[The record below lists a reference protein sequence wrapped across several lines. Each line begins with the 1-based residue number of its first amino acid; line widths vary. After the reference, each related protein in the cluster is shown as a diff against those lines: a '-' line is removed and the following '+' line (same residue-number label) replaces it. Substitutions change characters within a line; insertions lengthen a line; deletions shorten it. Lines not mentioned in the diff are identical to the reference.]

1 MERLRLYES
10 LFFLCLSAPSIWL
23 LSQISDPEMRQVLGY
38 SGGYSLLAF
47 FSVLFLIPALSSRF
61 IQRGLKGKDMGRRGT
76 SLENVEIASAV
87 GLVCAVVFLV
97 CVISS
102 QLWWAKGRSIDGNS
116 DFVSAFLF

>member
-1 MERLRLYES
+1 
-10 LFFLCLSAPSIWL
+10 
-23 LSQISDPEMRQVLGY
+23 MRQVLGY